1 MVVERRGVQ
10 PVPPG
15 ERHGTP
21 FGQFTLWLGVNLTIA
36 DFALGFLPISLGL
49 PWAAAAAAVVAGNA
63 LGAAALASAA
73 AMGPACG
80 LPQMV
85 LTRGAFGRLG
95 GRLPAGLNYLSTLG
109 WYAVNTILGAFGLE
123 ILLPVTFW
131 QAALVLVAAQ
141 AALGV
146 YGHNLVHA
154 FERVI
159 AVVLGLMFAAM
170 TGYVLTAGHAL
181 AAWRPAAPHLW
192 PAFAVLV
199 AAAISYVGSWS
210 PYGADYS
217 RYLPGGA
224 PRRAV
229 AGWAW
234 LGAFLSSV
242 WLELLGMA
250 VGVLAGPHAPG
261 VIAAAHRVI
270 GAAAVAAIVL
280 GAVAA
285 NAANV
290 YSNSLSAAAVGI
302 RAPRWALAVAASVIG
317 FGASLA
323 SSGRF
328 EQAYENFL
336 LLLGYW
342 FTAWLGVQVTDF
354 YLLRHRPLADR
365 PAGIPALAAFG
376 IAIAAEVPFMSST
389 LWTGWIARSIGGA
402 DLAFYTGF
410 TTAAVTYLILS
421 CGGLTRRGR
430 HRRACPPR
438 GLPHPARGQS
448 SRLPHAAAHGY
459 GKALGCPAAIPAPAW
474 RCLRAVAAGGQGGE
488 EALVNLAHG
497 LGRGPG
503 FGHPPGHGLDGE
515 APAPQVGGHHARP
528 AAREPG
534 SGWPGWGGPWV
545 AGGVPGAAA
554 PR

>member
-1 MVVERRGVQ
+1 VTSGTGYGGRTLAVERRAAQ

-15 ERHGTP
+15 ERHGRP

-49 PWAAAAAAVVAGNA
+49 SWAWTAAAVVIGNV
-63 LGAAALASAA
+63 LGAAALAAA
-73 AMGPACG
+73 AGMGPSCG

-109 WYAVNTILGAFGLE
+109 WYAVNTILGSFGLE
-123 ILLPVTFW
+123 ILLPLAFW
-131 QAALVLVAAQ
+131 QCALVLIVAQ

-170 TGYVLTAGHAL
+170 TGYVLTAHRAL
-181 AAWRPAAPHLW
+181 AAWHPAAPHPW
-192 PAFAVLV
+192 PAFAVMV

-217 RYLPGGA
+217 RYLPPGTS
-224 PRRAV
+224 RRAV
-229 AGWAW
+229 AGWAG
-234 LGAFLSSV
+234 LGAFLASA
-242 WLELLGMA
+242 WLELLGTA
-250 VGVLAGPHAPG
+250 VALLAGPHAPG
-261 VIAAAHRVI
+261 ITAAAHKVI
-270 GAAAVAAIVL
+270 GVAPVVAIVL
-280 GAVAA
+280 GALAA

-302 RAPRWALAVAASVIG
+302 RVPRWALAVAASIIG

-328 EQAYENFL
+328 EQGYENFL

-354 YLLRHRPLADR
+354 YLLRRRPSAAPAAR
-365 PAGIPALAAFG
+365 PVSGPALAAFSV
-376 IAIAAEVPFMSST
+376 AIAAEVPFMSTT
-389 LWTGWIARSIGGA
+389 LWTGWVASSIGGA
-402 DLAFYTGF
+402 DLAFYVGF
-410 TTAAVTYLILS
+410 TVAALIYLAIS
-421 CGGLTRRGR
+421 PG
-430 HRRACPPR
+430 
-438 GLPHPARGQS
+438 
-448 SRLPHAAAHGY
+448 RLPF
-459 GKALGCPAAIPAPAW
+459 
-474 RCLRAVAAGGQGGE
+474 
-488 EALVNLAHG
+488 
-497 LGRGPG
+497 RGT
-503 FGHPPGHGLDGE
+503 
-515 APAPQVGGHHARP
+515 
-528 AAREPG
+528 
-534 SGWPGWGGPWV
+534 
-545 AGGVPGAAA
+545 
-554 PR
+554 PRTGTG